1 MKRTILT
8 TMALALA
15 LPFGLVQIA
24 SGTVFAQNT
33 PAMQQQ
39 RQDPQQP
46 ATQGQSQYP
55 QVQGKQARELQYFI
69 GTIEK
74 HQGKFVLATSTKTYK
89 LDSQSKAANYNGK
102 QVQVMGT
109 LAMNGNMIHIKQIK
123 TFKASS

>member
-8 TMALALA
+8 TMVFALA

-24 SGTVFAQNT
+24 SGTASAQNT
-33 PAMQQQ
+33 PAT
-39 RQDPQQP
+39 QQP
-46 ATQGQSQYP
+46 AMQGQSQYP
-55 QVQGKQARELQYFI
+55 KVQGKQARELQYFI

-74 HQGKFVLATSTKTYK
+74 HQGKFVLATSTKTHK
-89 LDSQSKAANYNGK
+89 LDSQSKAANYSGK

-123 TFKASS
+123 RFKASS